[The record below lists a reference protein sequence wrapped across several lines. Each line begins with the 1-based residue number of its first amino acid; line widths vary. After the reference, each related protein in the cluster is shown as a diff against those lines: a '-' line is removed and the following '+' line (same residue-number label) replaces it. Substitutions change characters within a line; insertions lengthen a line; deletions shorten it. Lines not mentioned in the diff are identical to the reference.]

1 MKELKYNY
9 CDRLF
14 LLGLAVISI
23 ILNLIYGYGSSSE
36 IFGGVLLGLV
46 DVLTFSAYLLISR
59 TPCLAEL
66 VLLISQIITF
76 GYDMIAGA
84 TLNEATEDVGL
95 AILITF
101 VAFVVALKFSKTNG
115 EEKNNIE
122 KVNSKLLY
130 DRKIH
135 NIKWYYK
142 IIIYSIII
150 IAVMATANSEV
161 MNTYMNGTAWRV
173 FAALTVIFP
182 LIRMLSL
189 ISTTTLAYEVFG
201 LYIFTEIFTVYMQ
214 YKTGNGNIV
223 ETLFIIEQAIVLFY
237 TAYRCK
243 VLNTEKDT
251 KNKEAKK

>member
-1 MKELKYNY
+1 MKEIKYNY

-23 ILNLIYGYGSSSE
+23 TLNLIYGYGSSSE

-59 TPCLAEL
+59 TPCIAEL

-76 GYDMIAGA
+76 GYDMLAGA

-95 AILITF
+95 AIILTF
-101 VAFVVALKFSKTNG
+101 VAFVVSLKLAKTKG
-115 EEKNNIE
+115 DEKNNIE
-122 KVNSKLLY
+122 KINNKLLY

-135 NIKWYYK
+135 SIKWYYK

-150 IAVMATANSEV
+150 IAIMGLSNSETLT
-161 MNTYMNGTAWRV
+161 TYMSGTTWRA
-173 FAALTVIFP
+173 FAALTVLFP

-189 ISTTTLAYEVFG
+189 LSTTTFAYEIFG

-214 YKTGNGNIV
+214 YKTGNFSVV
-223 ETLFIIEQAIVLFY
+223 EILFIIEETLVLLY

-243 VLNTEKDT
+243 MLNTEKTDN
-251 KNKEAKK
+251 NKEAKK